1 MKGTLT
7 TACGGKRDPDHEAF
21 LKPSR
26 PFRTYAQFMVM
37 ERKGRIAKAT
47 HVGIPADLVEEEHGR
62 AAFAGPV
69 SHLYRTQSPTA
80 WTAVDGPLR
89 PSAYDLNLITP
100 ADDDFETTVLYNDDL
115 RIAVSHRST
124 PLPYA
129 VRDADGDQVAYVH
142 HGRGTL
148 QTDYGP
154 LDYAEA
160 DYLVIPKGTTHRW
173 VPADDNFLYIIE
185 STAAVTLPDFGLM
198 GRHAVVDPKV
208 LTTPEPY
215 AEPPRDW
222 AGDGNDHWRVKVKKR
237 QQWTTFTYPFNPF
250 TAVGWAGDLA
260 PYRLHVNDIRPVV
273 SPRYHLPPSVH
284 TTFRCGNFDIAT
296 FVPRPFE
303 SDPES
308 LRVPFFHANVDNDE
322 VLFYSRG
329 DFFSRKGIGEGWLTL
344 HPAGAP
350 HGPQPGAAERAAEK
364 EIADEIA
371 VMVECANPLT
381 VTDEAKVAEDPA
393 YTTSWARGLGL
404 L

>member
-1 MKGTLT
+1 
-7 TACGGKRDPDHEAF
+7 
-21 LKPSR
+21 
-26 PFRTYAQFMVM
+26 MVM
-37 ERKGRIAKAT
+37 ERKGRVAKAT

-80 WTAVDGPLR
+80 WIDVDGPLR
-89 PSAYDLNLITP
+89 PSAYDLNRLSP
-100 ADDDFETTVLYNDDL
+100 PDADNPEGRPVAVLGNDDL
-115 RIAVSHRST
+115 RISVSRRRAAMPFASRN
-124 PLPYA
+124 A
-129 VRDADGDQVAYVH
+129 DADEVIYVH
-142 HGRGTL
+142 EGSGVL

-154 LDYAEA
+154 LDYAAE
-160 DYLVIPKGTTHRW
+160 DYLVLPRGTMHRW
-173 VPADDNFLYIIE
+173 VPAGASRSDHGNDGETFLYIIE
-185 STAAVTLPDFGLM
+185 STAPVTLPDFGLM

-208 LTTPEPY
+208 LMTPEPY
-215 AEPPRDW
+215 AEPPADW
-222 AGDGNDHWRVKVKKR
+222 VGDGNGRWRVNVKKR
-237 QQWTTFTYPFNPF
+237 GEQTTFTYPFNPF

-260 PYRLHVNDIRPVV
+260 PFRLHVADIRPVV

-303 SDPES
+303 TDPES
-308 LRVPFFHANVDNDE
+308 LRVPFFHANIDNDE

-329 DFFSRKGIGEGWLTL
+329 DFFSRKGIGAGWLTH
-344 HPAGAP
+344 HPGGAP
-350 HGPQPGAAERAAEK
+350 HGPQPGAAERAAQK

-371 VMVECANPLT
+371 VMVECVNPLT